1 MQPALESRP
10 ETRTAIGGGYFAEYF
25 VSFGEIAR
33 ETFATWREMRFF
45 ARSLPDGRVLAY
57 GAGSGSGAGVH
68 GRTPSLEEKDFHE
81 KGKFPNAGR
90 VSL

>member
-1 MQPALESRP
+1 MNSESRP
-10 ETRTAIGGGYFAEYF
+10 ETRTAISGGYSVEYF

-57 GAGSGSGAGVH
+57 GVGGGSEAGVH
-68 GRTPSLEEKDFHE
+68 SRGSEVR
-81 KGKFPNAGR
+81 
-90 VSL
+90 